1 MFSELGWLDNYNFFI
16 NRTTTAVQFWANLA
30 PLSPNMTEVLSE
42 DNIQQCLEK
51 EWKKWDWEWEFE
63 ENCVM
68 NGKGNYSEE
77 DVRKLDYLSTTLV
90 WLQCFLS
97 FNQASCLDF
106 VEDKI
111 WEVLFSN
118 LSSLTG

>member
-30 PLSPNMTEVLSE
+30 PLSANMTEVLSE

-51 EWKKWDWEWEFE
+51 DWKKWDWEWEFE

-77 DVRKLDYLSTTLV
+77 DVRKLEYLSTTLV

-118 LSSLTG
+118 LTSLTG